1 MSGPAAELRRAVADA
16 HGLPE
21 GSEAFLR
28 GETVEQVEE
37 SAVEFMRLLEERREQ
52 EPKPAPDFF
61 AAAAAAKAER
71 QRALVDVITGRG
83 SQPRDERGRFAGS
96 SGFDGGAR
104 EPLPPAPQSHD
115 EWLVDALRDGRANA
129 GGRF

>member
-52 EPKPAPDFF
+52 EPEPTDFF
-61 AAAAAAKAER
+61 TAAAIAKAER
-71 QRALVDVITGRG
+71 KRALVNVFTGRAP
-83 SQPRDERGRFAGS
+83 QPRDERGRFAG
-96 SGFDGGAR
+96 GFDGGAR
-104 EPLPPAPQSHD
+104 QPVPHTSPEREHN
-115 EWLVDALRDGRANA
+115 ELVSSLASMSRTFR
-129 GGRF
+129 GGGF